1 MMSHEIISISNYF
14 ENFSDE
20 LITSNYSSISIS
32 LGADVTSV
40 KGSIDHLKKVEL
52 DRMFDLHVVDKKT
65 NVLEKEEKELA
76 EEEELDKFILNHLCG
91 EIMEEVMD
99 LGNDQVDLIASKTKP
114 KSKKSKKGRGI
125 HIPNSV

>member
-14 ENFSDE
+14 EKFSDE

-52 DRMFDLHVVDKKT
+52 DRMLDLHVVDKK
-65 NVLEKEEKELA
+65 N
-76 EEEELDKFILNHLCG
+76 
-91 EIMEEVMD
+91 
-99 LGNDQVDLIASKTKP
+99 
-114 KSKKSKKGRGI
+114 
-125 HIPNSV
+125 

>member
-1 MMSHEIISISNYF
+1 MLE
-14 ENFSDE
+14 
-20 LITSNYSSISIS
+20 
-32 LGADVTSV
+32 
-40 KGSIDHLKKVEL
+40 
-52 DRMFDLHVVDKKT
+52 LHVVDKKS
-65 NVLEKEEKELA
+65 NVVEKEEKELA